1 MSRLLCVI
9 AFLLCHVIAPAQ
21 HRSLSNK
28 SNSVGNVSSL
38 ESILMDK
45 NYQSKD
51 SVAVVANL
59 NKLLQSSKAQ
69 KSAELEIIHDLLA
82 ADYYSQLSDK
92 VNPRS
97 DLCYKKALSSAKRIQ
112 NDELRLIALIR
123 QGYYYFVYRELE
135 AAIPHFLQAGELIG
149 KVNYKAVPLFS
160 RHIHQIS
167 SFYGYI
173 GNYSGAIKLLQV
185 GLPYCKD
192 GTALH
197 ISMVNSMGV
206 YSEKQQRLGQAV
218 VHFQRA
224 LGIAE
229 RNQDS
234 LWMGIVFGNLASIEE
249 QKGNPYKA
257 IRLLRENVRLSVKY
271 NEHLDAMRSMIKLAD
286 VLIDIGGWQE
296 AESYLSRSEVY
307 VKSKPFFLPIK
318 TRMSKLRSEIA
329 RIKGDQSDELH
340 YLKQYVQYDDSLR
353 ATERYDEL
361 QRAYWQ
367 WQSDD
372 YQRAIEASKGERKTT
387 LLLELTFGLLL
398 TSVLIIIIL
407 LLNRSKNKHKI
418 KSTLLEKEQLTYALE
433 REVLNKE
440 LETITNS
447 WKQADEKSKE
457 NTTLIA
463 GLQSD
468 LEKLGKENSN
478 IKVRSVEALDE
489 LLKEPIMTDDRWTKF
504 KLTFDQVFPD
514 YLKKKK
520 VKYPRLTEGDLRLLA
535 LMKLKYSNMG
545 MSTLLGISMDG
556 VKKGKQRLKKK
567 MEDAAA
573 ES

>member
-1 MSRLLCVI
+1 MSRFLYVI
-9 AFLLCHVIAPAQ
+9 AFLLCNVSIHAQ
-21 HRSLSNK
+21 HKSLSNK
-28 SNSVGNVSSL
+28 PNSVGSLSSL
-38 ESILMDK
+38 ESVLMDQI
-45 NYQSKD
+45 YRSKD
-51 SVAVVANL
+51 SAATAESL
-59 NKLLQSSKAQ
+59 NNLLQTAKT
-69 KSAELEIIHDLLA
+69 KNSAELEIVHDLLA
-82 ADYYSQLSDK
+82 ADHYSRMADK
-92 VNPRS
+92 VNAKS
-97 DLCYKKALSSAKRIQ
+97 DLYYRKALLSAKRLD
-112 NDELRLIALIR
+112 NNELIVIVLIR

-135 AAIPHFLQAGELIG
+135 TATPYFLQAGELIG
-149 KVNYKAVPLFS
+149 QVDYKSVPLFA

-167 SFYGYI
+167 TFYGYI
-173 GNYSGAIKLLQV
+173 GNYSGAIKLLQE

-192 GTALH
+192 GTSLH

-206 YSEKQQRLGQAV
+206 YSEKQQLLGQAV

-224 LGIAE
+224 LGVAE

-234 LWMGIVFGNLASIEE
+234 LWMGIVIGNLASIEE
-249 QKGNPYKA
+249 QKGNPSKA

-271 NEHLDAMRSMIKLAD
+271 HEHLDAMRSMIKLAE
-286 VLIDIGGWQE
+286 VLIDVGGWQE
-296 AESYLSRSEVY
+296 AEGYLARGEQY
-307 VKSKPFFLPIK
+307 VKAKPFFLPFK
-318 TRMSKLRSEIA
+318 TRIAKLHSEIA
-329 RIKGDQSDELH
+329 RIKGNQTEELR
-340 YLKQYVQYDDSLR
+340 YLKAYVHFDDSLR

-372 YQRAIEASKGERKTT
+372 FQRSLAASDEERKTT
-387 LLLELTFGLLL
+387 LLLELTFGLLV

-407 LLNRSKNKHKI
+407 LLNRSKNRLKI
-418 KSTLLEKEQLTYALE
+418 KSTLLEKEQLIHAME

-447 WKQADEKSKE
+447 WKEADEKSKE
-457 NTTLIA
+457 SSTLIA
-463 GLQSD
+463 GLQND
-468 LEKLGKENSN
+468 LEKLGKENIN
-478 IKVRSVEALDE
+478 IKVRSAEALDE

-520 VKYPRLTEGDLRLLA
+520 LKYPRLTEGDLRLLA
-535 LMKLKYSNMG
+535 LIKLNYSNMG

-567 MEDAAA
+567 MEDLAN
-573 ES
+573 

>member
-9 AFLLCHVIAPAQ
+9 AFLLCHAIVQAQ
-21 HRSLSNK
+21 HRSFSNK
-28 SNSVGNVSSL
+28 SNSVGSVSSL
-38 ESILMDK
+38 ETILMDQ
-45 NYQSKD
+45 NFRSKD
-51 SVAVVANL
+51 STVVVDHL
-59 NKLLQSSKAQ
+59 NELLQTAKAK

-82 ADYYSQLSDK
+82 ADYYSKLSDK

-112 NDELRLIALIR
+112 NDELRLIVLIR

-135 AAIPHFLQAGELIG
+135 AAIPYFLQAGELIG
-149 KVNYKAVPLFS
+149 QVDYKAVPLFS

-173 GNYSGAIKLLQV
+173 GNYSGAINLLQE

-206 YSEKQQRLGQAV
+206 YSEKQQLLGQAV

-234 LWMGIVFGNLASIEE
+234 LWMGIIFGNLASIEE

-257 IRLLRENVRLSVKY
+257 IRLLKENVRLSVKY
-271 NEHLDAMRSMIKLAD
+271 SEHLDAMRSMIKLAD
-286 VLIDIGGWQE
+286 VLIDVGGWQE
-296 AESYLSRSEVY
+296 AEGYLTRSEVY

-318 TRMSKLRSEIA
+318 TRIAKLRSEIA
-329 RIKGDQSDELH
+329 SIKGYQADELL
-340 YLKQYVQYDDSLR
+340 YLKQYVHYDDSLR

-372 YQRAIEASKGERKTT
+372 FQRSIAAAHEERKTS
-387 LLLELTFGLLL
+387 LLLELAFGLLL
-398 TSVLIIIIL
+398 TSVLIIVIL
-407 LLNRSKNKHKI
+407 LLNRSKNRHKI
-418 KSTLLEKEQLTYALE
+418 KSTMLEKEQLTYALE

-440 LETITNS
+440 LEKITNS
-447 WKQADEKSKE
+447 WKEADEKSKE
-457 NTTLIA
+457 STSLIA
-463 GLQSD
+463 GLQND
-468 LEKLGKENSN
+468 LEKLGKENTD
-478 IKVRSVEALDE
+478 IKVRSVEVLDE

-520 VKYPRLTEGDLRLLA
+520 AKYPRLTEGDLRLLA

-545 MSTLLGISMDG
+545 MSSLLGISMDG

-567 MEDAAA
+567 MEDPS
-573 ES
+573 E

>member
-1 MSRLLCVI
+1 MSRLVCVI
-9 AFLLCHVIAPAQ
+9 AFLLCHVVVYAQ

-28 SNSVGNVSSL
+28 SHSVGNVSSL

-51 SVAVVANL
+51 SVEVVAKL
-59 NKLLQSSKAQ
+59 NELLQRSKTQ
-69 KSAELEIIHDLLA
+69 KSAELEIVHDLLA
-82 ADYYSQLSDK
+82 ADHYSRMSDK

-97 DLCYKKALSSAKRIQ
+97 DLYYKKALSSAKRIE
-112 NDELRLIALIR
+112 NNALRLIVLIR

-149 KVNYKAVPLFS
+149 HVDYKAVPLFS

-173 GNYSGAIKLLQV
+173 GNYSGAIKLLQE

-206 YSEKQQRLGQAV
+206 YSEKQQLLGQAV

-234 LWMGIVFGNLASIEE
+234 LWMGIIFGNLASIEE

-257 IRLLRENVRLSVKY
+257 IRLLKENVRLSVKY

-286 VLIDIGGWQE
+286 VLIDVGGWQE
-296 AESYLSRSEVY
+296 AEGYISQSEVY

-318 TRMSKLRSEIA
+318 TRIAKLRSEIA
-329 RIKGDQSDELH
+329 GIKGYQADELQ
-340 YLKQYVQYDDSLR
+340 YLQQYVHYDDSLR

-372 YQRAIEASKGERKTT
+372 FQRSISAAQNERKTN
-387 LLLELTFGLLL
+387 LLLELVFGLLL

-418 KSTLLEKEQLTYALE
+418 KSTLLEKEQLAYALE

-447 WKQADEKSKE
+447 WKEANEKSKE
-457 NTTLIA
+457 STTLIE
-463 GLQSD
+463 GLQND
-468 LEKLGKENSN
+468 LEKLGKENTN
-478 IKVRSVEALDE
+478 IKVRSVEVLDE
-489 LLKEPIMTDDRWTKF
+489 LLKEPIMTDDRWAKF

-567 MEDAAA
+567 MDDASEQA
-573 ES
+573 